1 MKKLLTLLLA
11 AVLVLSLAACGSEP
25 APTEPQEPGYAF
37 VYKNTSIE
45 MGVDAAPILEAL
57 GDPVSCTEETSCAF
71 EGLDRTYYY
80 GSFYL
85 QTSPEGE
92 KENIYSLWL
101 ADDTVTT
108 PEGLFIGAPQAQ
120 VEALYGAEGFN
131 GSNAYVMKKGP
142 SRLTVILEDGLVSSI
157 QYQWEIA

>member
-1 MKKLLTLLLA
+1 MKKIMTLLLSA
-11 AVLVLSLAACGSEP
+11 ALMLSLAACGGEP
-25 APTEPQEPGYAF
+25 AEPREAGYAF
-37 VYKNTSIE
+37 VYKDTSIG

-57 GDPVSCTEETSCAF
+57 GEPVSCTEETSCAF

-92 KENIYSLWL
+92 QENIYSLWL

-120 VEALYGAEGFN
+120 VEAIYGAEGFN

-157 QYQWEIA
+157 QYLWDIA

>member
-1 MKKLLTLLLA
+1 MKKILTLLLLA
-11 AVLVLSLAACGSEP
+11 ALVLSLGACGGEP
-25 APTEPQEPGYAF
+25 AEPREAGYAF
-37 VYKNTSIE
+37 VYKDTAIE

-57 GDPVSCTEETSCAF
+57 GEPVSCTEETSCAF
-71 EGLDRTYYY
+71 EGLDRTYFY

-120 VEALYGAEGFN
+120 VEAIYGAEGFN
-131 GSNAYVMKKGP
+131 GVNAYVIKKGP